1 VSIAVR
7 LAKIAQ
13 SVTPKAVAGAG
24 PAPGSL
30 IFADLNRGCVRQLA
44 SRTACAGYLLDL
56 TVFVSFVSVC
66 PLHFFAYFQETKH
79 PILLPLGHFFGHDI
93 GIRFYSLAY
102 LMGFFILFVGLRWQ
116 ARRGWS
122 RLRGDAIVDYVTWV
136 AIVGTIVGGRLGYC
150 LFYEPTK
157 FLSDPLFFFRLWEG
171 GMASHGGIIGV
182 IVVMIVYARHAKIP
196 FYNLADA
203 TAFCVPIT
211 LGLGRCAN
219 FLNGELWGRPTD
231 SWWGVIFSDAPPV
244 WLADGSLANVPRYPS
259 QLIEAVLEGLVLQLV
274 LIAVRFGTKRE
285 GAVALTFMAV
295 YALLRI
301 VGEQFRQP
309 DADLH
314 YPFMVDNKW
323 FGLVSQGQALS
334 GLMLL
339 ITAVLAYLQFF
350 TRRAPDSRIESS
362 SSEA

>member
-1 VSIAVR
+1 
-7 LAKIAQ
+7 
-13 SVTPKAVAGAG
+13 VT
-24 PAPGSL
+24 
-30 IFADLNRGCVRQLA
+30 F
-44 SRTACAGYLLDL
+44 CA
-56 TVFVSFVSVC
+56 
-66 PLHFFAYFQETKH
+66 LHFFAYFQETPH
-79 PILLPLGHFFGHDI
+79 PILVPLGHFFGRDF

-102 LMGFFILFVGLRWQ
+102 LMGFYILFVGLRWQ

-122 RLRGDAIVDYVTWV
+122 RLHGDAIVDYVTWV
-136 AIVGTIVGGRLGYC
+136 AIAGTIGGGRLGYC
-150 LFYEPTK
+150 LFYEPEK
-157 FLSDPLFFFRLWEG
+157 FFHDPLFFFRLWEG

-182 IVVMIVYARHAKIP
+182 ILVMIFYARHAKIP
-196 FYNLADA
+196 FYNIADA

-231 SWWGVIFSDAPPV
+231 SWWGVIFPDAPPV
-244 WLADGSLANVPRYPS
+244 RLLGMPDVWMNVPRYPS
-259 QLIEAVLEGLVLQLV
+259 QLIEALLEGLVLQLI
-274 LIAVRFGTKRE
+274 LIAVRFGTRRE
-285 GAVALTFMAV
+285 GAVALTFMAA
-295 YALLRI
+295 YAALRI

-339 ITAVLAYLQFF
+339 ITAVLAWLQFF
-350 TRRAPDSRIESS
+350 SRRAKDSRVDSATEGK
-362 SSEA
+362 A